1 MMTITV
7 MVMTTMMIM
16 MMMMMVM
23 VMVVMMMTCRLVRNS
38 CRSKRVR
45 TKERLKPREFKTL
58 SDRFHRT
65 LVTL

>member
-1 MMTITV
+1 

-16 MMMMMVM
+16 MMMMM